1 MIMSI
6 RKHILLPTDFSDNSW
21 SAIVYAL
28 KLYADV
34 ECVFYLLNTVA
45 MGVSAMANFS
55 NKLVD
60 IMKTGALKELEE
72 LKELIVVSDANS
84 NHDFEIIISS
94 QDLIDAIRICI
105 RNNKIDLIVMGTK
118 GATGTKELFFGSN
131 TVKTIKKV
139 KDCPI
144 LIVPDEYDFVPP
156 KQIAF
161 PTDYK
166 RFFEDKEMRPII
178 ELSQLYNSKIRV
190 LHINKEETLDDVQDY
205 NYTNLNELLKDYNH
219 SFHWMPDYNSKE
231 IEIKAFIQEL
241 EIDILAMVNYK
252 HSFLEKLLKEPVIKK
267 IGFHTEVPFLVV
279 PS

>member
-60 IMKTGALKELEE
+60 IMKTGALKEIEE

-252 HSFLEKLLKEPVIKK
+252 HSFLEKLLKEPIIKK